1 MVETAE
7 ATEPG
12 RLTRLWR
19 EHVTSV
25 IRSADAASDAARVID
40 PAGANRRAFVALV
53 VAAMALIAN
62 EFLTRDPAWV
72 TEPLAALGMTE
83 VSARLAAGFQNS
95 QLTRLTFWG
104 SVQVLT
110 YVIPAL
116 LVIRYVFRGSIADF
130 GLRVRGIG
138 RHAWMYGALMTVS
151 IPGVLYAAT
160 SPAFLA
166 KYPFLDLVAGQAL
179 FPDMYLWWLVYAA
192 QFVALEF
199 FFRGFLVHGLKERLG
214 FAAVFVMAVPY
225 AMIHFQKPMLE
236 AMMAIGGGV
245 VLGTLS
251 LGTRS
256 IWWGAALHIAIA
268 GTMDVLALNAKGYL

>member
-1 MVETAE
+1 MPDTTE

-25 IRSADAASDAARVID
+25 ISETDAASDAARSAD
-40 PAGANRRAFVALV
+40 PAGSNRRVFLLLL
-53 VAAMALIAN
+53 VAALALISN
-62 EFLTRDPAWV
+62 EFLTRDPGWI
-72 TEPLAALGMTE
+72 TEPLAALGLTE
-83 VSARLAAGFQNS
+83 WSESLSAGFRQN

-104 SVQVLT
+104 IVQVLT
-110 YVIPAL
+110 YVIPAA
-116 LVIRYVFRGSIADF
+116 LVMRYVFRARLVDF
-130 GLRVRGIG
+130 GLRVRGIS
-138 RHAWMYGALMTVS
+138 RHAWIYGLLLAIS
-151 IPGVLYAAT
+151 IPGIIYAAT
-160 SPAFLA
+160 SNAFLS
-166 KYPFLDLVAGQAL
+166 KYPFLDPVVGEPL

-199 FFRGFLVHGLKERLG
+199 FFRGFLVHGLKHRLG

-236 AMMAIGGGV
+236 AAMAIGGGV

-268 GTMDVLALNAKGYL
+268 GTMDVLALNAKGFL